1 MNQENRKEAAVSE
14 TLGYILLFAIV
25 TLSMG
30 VIYAIGYPAL
40 QSNIDANIF
49 ESAEQSFIV
58 LQSNM
63 NRVAFDQ
70 TPVKE
75 LKINL
80 MSSSVS
86 VSNESSITIDDGI
99 NPPLLIPTGEIV
111 FEKDGKTI
119 AYEMGGVFKTYQRD
133 ATVMVSEP
141 PIYITEIDGTNVTTI
156 GLISVNGYSYV
167 SGKGITTLT
176 LKHNSS
182 SLEKSTG
189 TVPYV
194 EVEINSINAPKWEQY
209 LEEAG
214 FTIISPSNGSS
225 VTAQKNNTM
234 LILSRHIVD
243 VDID

>member
-1 MNQENRKEAAVSE
+1 MTQENRKEAAVSE

-182 SLEKSTG
+182 SLEKSSSET
-189 TVPYV
+189 TVDIQ
-194 EVEINSINAPKWEQY
+194 INSTRASKWEQY

-214 FTIISPSNGSS
+214 FTIISSTPTS
-225 VTAQKNNTM
+225 VSARKSNTM

>member
-1 MNQENRKEAAVSE
+1 MTRENRKEAAVSE

-30 VIYAIGYPAL
+30 IIYVIGYPAL
-40 QSNIDANIF
+40 QSNIDANVF

-80 MSSSVS
+80 MD
-86 VSNESSITIDDGI
+86 SSISVGNQSNITIQYGATT
-99 NPPLLIPTGEIV
+99 IPVETGEIM
-111 FEKDGKTI
+111 FEKDRKI
-119 AYEMGGVFKTYQRD
+119 ISYEMGSVFKNYGRD
-133 ATVMVSEP
+133 GVVMVSEP

-156 GLISVNGYSYV
+156 GLISVNGDAFV

-182 SLEKSTG
+182 TLDKTTG
-189 TVPYV
+189 TTTVNIQ
-194 EVEINSINAPKWEQY
+194 INSINAGKWEEY
-209 LEEAG
+209 LEEEG
-214 FTIISPSNGSS
+214 FTITSS
-225 VTAQKNNTM
+225 TDTSVSATKSNTM
-234 LILSRHIVD
+234 LILSQHVVD
-243 VDID
+243 VEID